1 MDKMYARRQGG
12 SSVASRTIGVRVL
25 PLRTR
30 GKGEAQAAVDNWRQ
44 ERGRDGHTH
53 QGVAT
58 AAAQPD
64 DGSKA
69 RRHGNDRAEAHEQI
83 RAISAPAIR
92 EPGLPR
98 LVISCELSAYG
109 QVAFGEMRD
118 WNSESPPHAACPSW
132 LHTS

>member
-1 MDKMYARRQGG
+1 MATPTR
-12 SSVASRTIGVRVL
+12 AL
-25 PLRTR
+25 PPLPHNPMTAP
-30 GKGEAQAAVDNWRQ
+30 KP
-44 ERGRDGHTH
+44 DGT
-53 QGVAT
+53 
-58 AAAQPD
+58 
-64 DGSKA
+64 
-69 RRHGNDRAEAHEQI
+69 
-83 RAISAPAIR
+83 AISAPAIR